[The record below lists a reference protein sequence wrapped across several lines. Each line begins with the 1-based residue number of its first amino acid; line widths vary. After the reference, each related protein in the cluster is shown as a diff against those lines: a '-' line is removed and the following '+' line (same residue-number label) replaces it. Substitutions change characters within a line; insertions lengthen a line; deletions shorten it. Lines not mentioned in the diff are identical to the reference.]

1 MTEGKKSFDVAMS
14 ESKNEL
20 EGLRMQLNDL
30 MVKFGLRTLRTYQ
43 TGKSYPLKAMEIRSL
58 VKYEMDNVIAD
69 LSQPENIESIV
80 KRTALEWERQQ
91 QE

>member
-1 MTEGKKSFDVAMS
+1 MTEGNKSFDEVMS

-30 MVKFGLRTLRTYQ
+30 MVKFGLRALRTYQ
-43 TGKSYPLKAMEIRSL
+43 TGKNYPLKPMEIKSL

-69 LSQPENIESIV
+69 VSQPDNTESII
-80 KRTALEWERQQ
+80 KRTVLEWEKQQ
-91 QE
+91 QK

>member
-1 MTEGKKSFDVAMS
+1 MTEEKKSFDRAMS

-20 EGLRMQLNDL
+20 EALRAALNDL
-30 MVKFGLRTLRTYQ
+30 MVRFGLRTLRTYQ
-43 TGKSYPLKAMEIRSL
+43 TARKEPLKRGEIGSL

-69 LSQPENIESIV
+69 LSQPGNIEAII

-91 QE
+91 QK

>member
-1 MTEGKKSFDVAMS
+1 VTEGNKSFDEAMS

-43 TGKSYPLKAMEIRSL
+43 TGKNYPLKPMEIKSL
-58 VKYEMDNVIAD
+58 VKYELDNVIVD
-69 LSQPENIESIV
+69 VSQPDNIESII
-80 KRTALEWERQQ
+80 KRTALEWEKQQ
-91 QE
+91 QK

>member
-43 TGKSYPLKAMEIRSL
+43 TGKNYPLKAMEIKSL
-58 VKYEMDNVIAD
+58 VKYELDNVIVD
-69 LSQPENIESIV
+69 VSQPDNIESII
-80 KRTALEWERQQ
+80 KKTALEWEKQQ
-91 QE
+91 K

>member
-1 MTEGKKSFDVAMS
+1 MTEGNKSFDEAMS

-43 TGKSYPLKAMEIRSL
+43 TGKNYPLKPMEIKSL
-58 VKYEMDNVIAD
+58 VKYELDNVIVD
-69 LSQPENIESIV
+69 VSQPDNIESII
-80 KRTALEWERQQ
+80 KRTALEWEKQQ
-91 QE
+91 QK